1 MMERERKRPHRAGV
15 DLCLAA
21 QDRHSFYPIP
31 KHGARRVAA
40 ALRPQMVARWVA

>member
-31 KHGARRVAA
+31 KQGARRTAST
-40 ALRPQMVARWVA
+40 LRPMMAGRWLA